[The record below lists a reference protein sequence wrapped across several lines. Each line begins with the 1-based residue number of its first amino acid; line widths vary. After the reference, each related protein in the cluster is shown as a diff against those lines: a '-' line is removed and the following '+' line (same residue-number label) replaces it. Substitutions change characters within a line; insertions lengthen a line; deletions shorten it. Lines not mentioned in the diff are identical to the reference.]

1 MVDNAAAGVSR
12 RSLPYGVLIR
22 VGIALIYLIV
32 LSVSAFVVFQRVR
45 EQVAQSDLLP
55 DFTLN
60 RPETSDSPNVERVEG
75 EAIPVWT
82 ATDRVTVLILGI
94 DQRMQEEDDYW
105 RTDTMILATLDPVTM
120 RAGLLSIPRDLWVP
134 IPGYT
139 ENRINTAHVLGEGY
153 GHPGGGPALAVETV
167 EYNLGVEIDYY
178 VRVNFQAFIDG
189 VDLIGGIDI
198 DVPKAIDDYCYPTPD
213 YGCEQLHIDAGLQHF
228 YGDMALKY
236 ARVRHTA
243 GGDFDRARR
252 QQQVINAI
260 LTRVTDQKLLPQL
273 AGRTAEIWEIVD
285 ESVRIDPNLKLDE
298 IIALANLATKVPD
311 ENRYSFVI
319 DETCTLFAETPDKQQ
334 ILIPLRDRIR
344 EVRDDFLGLTAPSDG
359 AKTVSEEAATVAVLN
374 GTTTP
379 GLALATWQTLEANG
393 VEVRSYENADRADYD
408 TSLVILNRDKPQ
420 TAARILAILGLPQS
434 VIVHGANPTAEHD
447 IVIILGADY
456 AIEHANVGGSGD

>member
-1 MVDNAAAGVSR
+1 VVDNVAASASR
-12 RSLPYGVLIR
+12 RSLPYSTLIR
-22 VGIALIYLIV
+22 VGLVLIYLIA
-32 LSVSAFVVFQRVR
+32 LGVSAFVVFQRVR
-45 EQVAQSDLLP
+45 EQVSESDLLP

-60 RPETSDSPNVERVEG
+60 KPETGESPNVERVKG

-94 DQRMQEEDDYW
+94 DQRMQEEDDFW

-139 ENRINTAHVLGEGY
+139 ENRINTAHALGDGY
-153 GHPGGGPALAVETV
+153 GHPGGGSALAVETV

-198 DVPKAIDDYCYPTPD
+198 DVPEAIDDYCYPTPD

-252 QQQVINAI
+252 QQQVIDAI
-260 LTRVTDQKLLPQL
+260 LARGTDQKLLPQL
-273 AGRTAEIWEIVD
+273 AARAAEIWEIVD
-285 ESVRIDPNLKLDE
+285 ESVKVDPNLKLDE
-298 IIALANLATKVPD
+298 IIALADLATKVPD
-311 ENRYSFVI
+311 ESRHSFVI

-359 AKTVSEEAATVAVLN
+359 IQTVGEEAATVAVLN

-379 GLALATWQTLEANG
+379 GLALATWETLEANG

-434 VIVHGANPTAEHD
+434 AIVHGANPTAEHD
-447 IVIILGADY
+447 VVIVLGADY
-456 AIEHANVGGSGD
+456 ATEHASPSGGGD

>member
-1 MVDNAAAGVSR
+1 M
-12 RSLPYGVLIR
+12 
-22 VGIALIYLIV
+22 
-32 LSVSAFVVFQRVR
+32 R
-45 EQVAQSDLLP
+45 EQVSESDLLP

-60 RPETSDSPNVERVEG
+60 KPETGDSPNVERVEG

-94 DQRMQEEDDYW
+94 DQRMQEEDDFW

-139 ENRINTAHVLGEGY
+139 ENRINTAHALGEGY
-153 GHPGGGPALAVETV
+153 GHPGGGSALAVETV

-198 DVPKAIDDYCYPTPD
+198 DVPEAIDDYCYPTPD

-252 QQQVINAI
+252 QQQVIDAI
-260 LTRVTDQKLLPQL
+260 LVRVTDQKLLPQL
-273 AGRTAEIWEIVD
+273 AARAAEIWEIVD
-285 ESVRIDPNLKLDE
+285 ESVKVDPNLKLDE
-298 IIALANLATKVPD
+298 IIALADLATKVPD
-311 ENRYSFVI
+311 ESRHSFVI

-334 ILIPLRDRIR
+334 ILIR
-344 EVRDDFLGLTAPSDG
+344 S
-359 AKTVSEEAATVAVLN
+359 ATVFARSE
-374 GTTTP
+374 TT
-379 GLALATWQTLEANG
+379 
-393 VEVRSYENADRADYD
+393 SSD
-408 TSLVILNRDKPQ
+408 
-420 TAARILAILGLPQS
+420 
-434 VIVHGANPTAEHD
+434 
-447 IVIILGADY
+447 
-456 AIEHANVGGSGD
+456 

>member
-1 MVDNAAAGVSR
+1 MDNAAASASR
-12 RSLPYGVLIR
+12 PTLPYSALIR
-22 VGIALIYLIV
+22 AGLVLIYLIA
-32 LSVSAFVVFQRVR
+32 LGVSAFVIFQRVR
-45 EQVAQSDLLP
+45 EQVAVSDLLP

-60 RPETSDSPNVERVEG
+60 NPEMGDSPNVERVEG

-82 ATDRVTVLILGI
+82 GTDRVTVLILGI

-120 RAGLLSIPRDLWVP
+120 QAGLLSIPRDLWVP

-139 ENRINTAHVLGEGY
+139 ENRINTAHALGEGY
-153 GHPGGGPALAVETV
+153 SHPGGGSALAVETV

-198 DVPKAIDDYCYPTPD
+198 DVPEAIDDYCYPTPD

-236 ARVRHTA
+236 ARIRHTA

-252 QQQVINAI
+252 QQQVIDAI
-260 LTRVTDQKLLPQL
+260 LARVTDQKLLPQL
-273 AGRTAEIWEIVD
+273 AGRAAEIWAIVD
-285 ESVRIDPNLKLDE
+285 ESVKVDPNLKLDE

-311 ENRYSFVI
+311 ESRQSFVI

-344 EVRDDFLGLTAPSDG
+344 EVRDDFLGLTVPSDG
-359 AKTVSEEAATVAVLN
+359 VQTVNEEAASVAVLN
-374 GTTTP
+374 GTMTP
-379 GLALATWQTLEANG
+379 GLALSTWEILEANG
-393 VEVRSYENADRADYD
+393 VAVRSYENADRADYD

-434 VIVHGANPTAEHD
+434 TIVHGANPTAEHD
-447 IVIILGADY
+447 VVVILGADY
-456 AIEHANVGGSGD
+456 AAQRSNAGGE